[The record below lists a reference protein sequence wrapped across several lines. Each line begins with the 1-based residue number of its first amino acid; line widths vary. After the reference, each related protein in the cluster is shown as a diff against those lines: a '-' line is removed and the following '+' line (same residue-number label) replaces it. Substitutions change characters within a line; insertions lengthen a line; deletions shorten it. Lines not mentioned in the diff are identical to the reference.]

1 MLSRYTNDYI
11 EEIIKSVMD
20 TVKMN
25 LELRQDHSGVNMSY
39 NFIGNYIGVDFERLL
54 SSWEET
60 HTSISLESFIK
71 VLTIHELGHAADRL
85 ALLESLER
93 TIEIFQT
100 KKRYILSEI
109 YNDRSLLAMLIE
121 EHEMNITFEQ
131 TAWVNAEQV
140 NQKYNLVHQSTFR
153 LVKKLSLESY
163 QKLYLEDLKLYE
175 NQLENLNEKTA

>member
-1 MLSRYTNDYI
+1 MLSIYTNDYI

-20 TVKMN
+20 TVKIN

-100 KKRYILSEI
+100 KKDI
-109 YNDRSLLAMLIE
+109 
-121 EHEMNITFEQ
+121 F
-131 TAWVNAEQV
+131 
-140 NQKYNLVHQSTFR
+140 
-153 LVKKLSLESY
+153 
-163 QKLYLEDLKLYE
+163 
-175 NQLENLNEKTA
+175 